1 LLRKAAN
8 ARDIV
13 DKNRGN
19 GQTACRSCSTVNN
32 FFTVIHSP
40 SSATRSLSPVPQSQ
54 NFFHVHLVSDATGE
68 TLIAVSRA
76 AAAQYAGVR
85 AIEHVYP
92 LVRAQSQLDRVLAG
106 IENAPGIVLYTLINP
121 EISDRLER
129 HCRELGLPIVSV
141 LDPVLSVFNSY
152 LGTESTPRIGGQHV
166 LDQDYFRRIDAL
178 NFTMMH
184 DDGQHPEHLDDADI
198 VLIGV
203 SRSSKTPTSIYLANR
218 GIRTANVPMV
228 PGAALPEELDNVTK
242 PLVVGLVASAERIMQ
257 IRRNRLLS
265 LQADAS
271 SDYVDRASI
280 AEEIAQMRRLCARRN
295 WPVIDVTRRSIEETA
310 AAVIDLYNSN
320 GRRPA

>member
-1 LLRKAAN
+1 M
-8 ARDIV
+8 
-13 DKNRGN
+13 
-19 GQTACRSCSTVNN
+19 
-32 FFTVIHSP
+32 
-40 SSATRSLSPVPQSQ
+40 PQSQ
-54 NFFHVHLVSDATGE
+54 NFFHIHLVSDATGE

-92 LVRAQSQLDRVLAG
+92 LVRSQSQLDRVLAG
-106 IENAPGIVLYTLINP
+106 IESAPGIVLYTMINS
-121 EISDRLER
+121 EISARLER

-141 LDPVLSVFNSY
+141 LDSVLSVFRSY
-152 LGTESTPRIGGQHV
+152 LGTESTPRVGGQHV

-228 PGAALPEELDNVTK
+228 PGAALPDELETVSK
-242 PLVVGLVASAERIMQ
+242 PLVIGLVASVERIMQ

-265 LQADAS
+265 LHADDA
-271 SDYVDRASI
+271 SDYVDRAAI

-310 AAVIDLYNSN
+310 AAVIDLYNHN
-320 GRRPA
+320 GGRRS

>member
-1 LLRKAAN
+1 
-8 ARDIV
+8 
-13 DKNRGN
+13 
-19 GQTACRSCSTVNN
+19 
-32 FFTVIHSP
+32 
-40 SSATRSLSPVPQSQ
+40 
-54 NFFHVHLVSDATGE
+54 
-68 TLIAVSRA
+68 
-76 AAAQYAGVR
+76 
-85 AIEHVYP
+85 
-92 LVRAQSQLDRVLAG
+92 VLAG